1 MRFLVAGVG
10 NIFFGDDGFGSAVA
24 SVLRST
30 PIAGAKV
37 KDFGVSGIHLAY
49 ELLEGYE
56 RALVIDLVPRGG
68 APGTL
73 YVIEP
78 GGDLPPGTPDPH
90 GMDLSHVF
98 AFASAIGGEIPP
110 VTIVGCEP
118 AAIDEGIGLSP
129 PVEHAIE
136 AAAALVRR
144 LIGDGSDASA
154 PRHGERETA

>member
-1 MRFLVAGVG
+1 MRYLVAGVG

-24 SVLRST
+24 SMLSGT
-30 PIAGAKV
+30 PIPDAKV

-68 APGTL
+68 TPGTL

-78 GGDLPPGTPDPH
+78 GGDLPAGTPDPH
-90 GMDLSHVF
+90 GMDLTHVF

-118 AAIDEGIGLSP
+118 AALDEGIGLSP
-129 PVEHAIE
+129 PVEHAVE
-136 AAAALVRR
+136 GAAALVRR
-144 LIGDGSDASA
+144 LIAGDSGPAERRDK
-154 PRHGERETA
+154 ERETA